1 VRHAMNRAA
10 ALCALAAMAL
20 LLGSAPALAAE
31 KMTWKEVSHL
41 TLVHKIKVA
50 DAEDHL
56 VGIYEHR
63 GVVLFTGGR
72 QGAYVSQGR
81 FDVYDRE
88 GGERNHDGYGK
99 MSFADGS
106 TIIFKCRGKETFKE
120 GSKLPWVSGQGAFIK
135 GTGRYEGIK
144 GSLTYEGGYVT
155 GLNAD
160 GTGGDAVLDYRA
172 EYTLAK

>member
-1 VRHAMNRAA
+1 MRHAINRAA
-10 ALCALAAMAL
+10 ALLMLAALVL
-20 LLGSAPALAAE
+20 LLGSAPAPAAE
-31 KMTWKEVSHL
+31 KTTWKEVSHL

-56 VGIYEHR
+56 VGVYEHR
-63 GVVLFTGGR
+63 GVVLFPGGR

-99 MSFADGS
+99 MSFKDGS

-160 GTGGDAVLDYRA
+160 DTGGDAVLTYQA
-172 EYTLAK
+172 EYSLEK